1 MLLLELRVAA
11 DCRPPWLTTVDGVA
25 ADLKGDNPIGWLR
38 DGWKVKV
45 SAARCGQGC
54 KVSAAPPP
62 PQLQPEHPTVCSGYS
77 SLVTP
82 AALMQ
87 KPTLE
92 MRFLFCLHQGHW
104 LFIRVSSSLS
114 QDF

>member
-1 MLLLELRVAA
+1 MLLLELCVAA

-54 KVSAAPPP
+54 KVSAAPPTAVTARTSHCVLRL
-62 PQLQPEHPTVCSGYS
+62 QLLSDSGCTYAKAH
-77 SLVTP
+77 TGD
-82 AALMQ
+82 
-87 KPTLE
+87 
-92 MRFLFCLHQGHW
+92 FCLHQGHW